1 MKLTSCRVFQEHIPL
16 TQPFTISMPLTQDP
30 DYVIYEYACHE
41 GNQAIRNILSAGRER
56 EKREAA
62 EL

>member
-1 MKLTSCRVFQEHIPL
+1 MTINELDIYIQS
-16 TQPFTISMPLTQDP
+16 FTISMPLNHDP

>member
-1 MKLTSCRVFQEHIPL
+1 
-16 TQPFTISMPLTQDP
+16 MPLTHDP
-30 DYVIYEYACHE
+30 YYVIYEYACHE

-62 EL
+62 ELWVRSRLAMESAWKQCHFDCLA